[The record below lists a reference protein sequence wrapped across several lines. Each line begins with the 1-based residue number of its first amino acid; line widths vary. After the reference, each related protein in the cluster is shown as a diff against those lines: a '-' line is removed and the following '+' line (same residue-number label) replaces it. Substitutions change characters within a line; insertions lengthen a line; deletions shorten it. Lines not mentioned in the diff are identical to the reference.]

1 MYWFVNFSIFFYF
14 LHFIAN
20 IQINIM
26 KIKKMLNI
34 INAFLFNYTIK
45 IRAPFEKRLLNY

>member
-1 MYWFVNFSIFFYF
+1 MYRLINFSIFFHF

-20 IQINIM
+20 IQINIV

-45 IRAPFEKRLLNY
+45 IRAPFEKRLLKY